1 MGLIDSLAQTTVDLS
16 AFVQSQSLRVSA
28 VNLKDYIR
36 NIPDFPKPGILF
48 RDITPLLSAPQA
60 FRHAIRQFA
69 DYFCDAK
76 PAAILAAESRGF
88 IFAAPLALE
97 LGVSFVPVRKPGKLP
112 FETRRFEYDLEYGS
126 DSLEMHTDALH
137 AGSRVLLIDDLLAT
151 GGTIQACLK
160 LAEQSQA
167 EVVGCG
173 FLIELAFLSGRDR
186 LKNYDVFSLIQYDGE
201 T

>member
-1 MGLIDSLAQTTVDLS
+1 VDLK
-16 AFVQSQSLRVSA
+16 
-28 VNLKDYIR
+28 NYIR

-60 FRHAIRQFA
+60 FRHAIRLFA
-69 DYFCDAK
+69 ERFCNAK
-76 PAAILAAESRGF
+76 PTAILGAESRGF

-97 LGVSFVPVRKPGKLP
+97 LGVAFVPVRKPGKLP

-151 GGTIQACLK
+151 GGTIQACLS

-173 FLIELAFLSGRDR
+173 FLIELAFLNGRQR
-186 LKNYDVFSLIQYDGE
+186 LKNYDVLSLIQYDGE
-201 T
+201 E